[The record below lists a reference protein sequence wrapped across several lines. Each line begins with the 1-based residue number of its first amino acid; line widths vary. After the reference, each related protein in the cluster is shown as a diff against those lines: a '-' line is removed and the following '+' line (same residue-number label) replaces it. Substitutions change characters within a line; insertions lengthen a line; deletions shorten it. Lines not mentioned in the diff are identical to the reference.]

1 MHHSVVS
8 RQADSFLNRI
18 LDILQDL
25 DDINYIMKQRGGCL
39 YKDTE
44 KAAEQESEEEKGGV
58 FLMKIGEAQHIYRKQ
73 VSDYR
78 EQRAEVSKRLKDVRS
93 RMEKSPD
100 DRERLESEAAS
111 LELTLDSLDE
121 KQDEYEK
128 YLEQLS
134 EKYCAYWNT
143 AVAEQQADAME
154 EYAADMGKIM
164 EVARRIMKGAIVP
177 ASDEKKLMEF
187 SNEMYQT
194 AKSVGAMIRRQKRE
208 KYDTLWGE
216 EEEKEYEDPQEAA
229 ENAQAPGGAP
239 EVVDVGDRMLSAGE
253 ESMQ

>member
-1 MHHSVVS
+1 
-8 RQADSFLNRI
+8 
-18 LDILQDL
+18 
-25 DDINYIMKQRGGCL
+25 
-39 YKDTE
+39 
-44 KAAEQESEEEKGGV
+44 
-58 FLMKIGEAQHIYRKQ
+58 MKIGEAQHIYRKQ

-78 EQRAEVSKRLKDVRS
+78 EQRTAVSKRLKDVRS
-93 RMEKSPD
+93 RMEKSPEN
-100 DRERLESEAAS
+100 REQFESEAAA
-111 LELTLDSLDE
+111 LELTLDSLEE
-121 KQDEYEK
+121 KQSEYEK

-134 EKYCAYWNT
+134 ETYCAYWNT
-143 AVAEQQADAME
+143 AVAEQQGDAME

-194 AKSVGAMIRRQKRE
+194 AKSVGAMVQRQKRE

-239 EVVDVGDRMLSAGE
+239 EVVDAAETMASSGGE
-253 ESMQ
+253 AIQ